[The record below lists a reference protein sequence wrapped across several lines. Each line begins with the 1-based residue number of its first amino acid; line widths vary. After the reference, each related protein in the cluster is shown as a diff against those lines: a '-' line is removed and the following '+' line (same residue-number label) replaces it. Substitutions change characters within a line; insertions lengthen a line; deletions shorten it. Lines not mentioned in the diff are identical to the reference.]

1 MPRRAAAMKRA
12 KAMTRTI
19 VKKNRAKVTAEERN
33 ARKIVRQRSQDHCE
47 LCGKPAESMH
57 HRKKAGREWTPSN
70 LIHTCGDGVRGCHG
84 HIEANPLAAKQQGW
98 WLLPN
103 QDPART
109 PVWFVGRGLV
119 FLTDEGQINDS
130 EEETDAA

>member
-47 LCGKPAESMH
+47 IGLGCIATEVH
-57 HRKKAGREWTPSN
+57 HRMNRSQGGSWNPSN
-70 LIHTCGDGVRGCHG
+70 LLHLCASHHSHVTTH
-84 HIEANPLAAKQQGW
+84 PQAAREQGW
-98 WLLPN
+98 AVASH

-109 PVWFVGRGLV
+109 HVWLSGRGFV
-119 FLTDEGQINDS
+119 FLTDDGQITDS
-130 EEETDAA
+130 EDEVA